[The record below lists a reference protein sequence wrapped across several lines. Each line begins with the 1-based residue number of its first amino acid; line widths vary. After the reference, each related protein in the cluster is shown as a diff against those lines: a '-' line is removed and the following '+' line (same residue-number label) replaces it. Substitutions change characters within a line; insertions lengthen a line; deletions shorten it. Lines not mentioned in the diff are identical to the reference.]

1 MDNIPSMLT
10 RTETIN
16 KIDSQTD
23 EILPAKC
30 PPLAV
35 LLLRVRC
42 LQEKIASELLVP
54 FSVPEE
60 IKGSEEFICS
70 RIIFCLREGKAKN
83 LSHELTEVDPKQP
96 YFLKLYIK
104 SGSNNPNRVTE

>member
-70 RIIFCLREGKAKN
+70 RIIFCLREGKAQKCILLTPM
-83 LSHELTEVDPKQP
+83 LSA
-96 YFLKLYIK
+96 
-104 SGSNNPNRVTE
+104 